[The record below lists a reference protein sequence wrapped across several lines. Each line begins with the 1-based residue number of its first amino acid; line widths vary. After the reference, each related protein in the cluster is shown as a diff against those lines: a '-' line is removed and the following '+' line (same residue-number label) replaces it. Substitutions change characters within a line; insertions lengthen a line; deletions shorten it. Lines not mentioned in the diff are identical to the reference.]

1 MVQLRRHVIG
11 SQTQVLHILISS
23 QSHGATLLAT
33 TSACSCT
40 VGLVDNDSIGSCG
53 SDKSGTIRV
62 SSPGTI
68 RMEGDI
74 REAVA
79 KRAKKQRHVSYKPAE
94 SVETK
99 SVLAKH
105 DRASTTH

>member
-1 MVQLRRHVIG
+1 MEGVQAGSGVRIARRVPSLETWRISVVQLRWHVIG

-53 SDKSGTIRV
+53 SDKSGTIGV

-74 REAVA
+74 G
-79 KRAKKQRHVSYKPAE
+79 
-94 SVETK
+94 
-99 SVLAKH
+99 
-105 DRASTTH
+105 